1 VIGHARC
8 EACSEAS
15 RSVPQLQLGKNRTII
30 TTTCSGHVD
39 MWRLLV
45 IQGDKGQLQLVQP
58 SEPDDSA
65 VAILAIDRSAPI
77 VILTQMPFALTVRD
91 VIVLQTR
98 TGLVNGP

>member
-1 VIGHARC
+1 
-8 EACSEAS
+8 
-15 RSVPQLQLGKNRTII
+15 
-30 TTTCSGHVD
+30 
-39 MWRLLV
+39 LV
-45 IQGDKGQLQLVQP
+45 IQGDKSQLQLVQP
-58 SEPDDSA
+58 SEPDGSA

>member
-1 VIGHARC
+1 
-8 EACSEAS
+8 
-15 RSVPQLQLGKNRTII
+15 
-30 TTTCSGHVD
+30 